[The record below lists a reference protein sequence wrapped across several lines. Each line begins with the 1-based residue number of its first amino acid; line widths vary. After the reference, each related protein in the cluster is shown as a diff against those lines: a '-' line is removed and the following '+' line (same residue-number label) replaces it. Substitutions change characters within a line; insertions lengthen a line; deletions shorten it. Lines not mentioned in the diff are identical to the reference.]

1 MPIKNGD
8 EVKIHYI
15 AKLQDGR
22 IVENTHNDEP
32 QSFKIGQHVLLPV
45 LEDNLIG
52 LKKGDKKEITIT
64 PDKAFGEKE
73 KNLIQEVPKS
83 IFKNGI
89 SENSPGDVVEMT
101 SEDGNRILATIHEL
115 KKNTV
120 VLDLNH
126 PLAGETITYNMEV
139 IDIK

>member
-8 EVKIHYI
+8 EVKIHYV
-15 AKLQDGR
+15 AKFQDGR
-22 IVENTHNDEP
+22 IVENTYNDEA

-52 LKKGDKKEITIT
+52 LKKGDKKEITIS
-64 PDKAFGEKE
+64 PDKAFGKKKE
-73 KNLIQEVPKS
+73 NLIQEVPKS

-101 SEDGNRILATIHEL
+101 SEDGNRILATIREL
-115 KKNTV
+115 KKNSV
-120 VLDLNH
+120 ILDLNH

>member
-1 MPIKNGD
+1 MPINNGN
-8 EVKIHYI
+8 EVKIHYV

-22 IVENTHNDEP
+22 IVENTYNDGT

-52 LKKGDKKEITIT
+52 LKKGDKKEITIS
-64 PDKAFGEKE
+64 PDKAFGEKKE
-73 KNLIQEVPKS
+73 NLIQEVPKS

-101 SEDGNRILATIHEL
+101 SEDGNRILATIREL
-115 KKNTV
+115 KKNSV
-120 VLDLNH
+120 ILDLNH

-139 IDIK
+139 TDIK

>member
-1 MPIKNGD
+1 MSIKDGA

-22 IVENTHNDEP
+22 IVENTYDGEP
-32 QSFKIGQHVLLPV
+32 PSFKIGQHVLLPV

-52 LKKGDKKEITIT
+52 LNKGDKKEITIT
-64 PDKAFGEKE
+64 PDKAFGDKE

-89 SENSPGDVVEMT
+89 TENSPGDVVEMT

-115 KKNTV
+115 KKDSV
-120 VLDLNH
+120 ILDLNH
-126 PLAGETITYNMEV
+126 PLAGETITYNMEI